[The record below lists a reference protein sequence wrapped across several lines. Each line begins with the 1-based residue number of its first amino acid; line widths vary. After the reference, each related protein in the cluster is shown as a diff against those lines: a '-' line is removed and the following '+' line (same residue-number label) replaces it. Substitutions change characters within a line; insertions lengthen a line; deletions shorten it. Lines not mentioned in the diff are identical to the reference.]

1 MIESSLLDKVKTM
14 AAQTSGNDEIVTL
27 AKAILDIEQHL
38 ASLHQKDT
46 ETQREVDQLRKR
58 R

>member
-1 MIESSLLDKVKTM
+1 MIESSLLDKLKNM
-14 AAQTSGNDEIVTL
+14 AAQTSGNEEIVTL